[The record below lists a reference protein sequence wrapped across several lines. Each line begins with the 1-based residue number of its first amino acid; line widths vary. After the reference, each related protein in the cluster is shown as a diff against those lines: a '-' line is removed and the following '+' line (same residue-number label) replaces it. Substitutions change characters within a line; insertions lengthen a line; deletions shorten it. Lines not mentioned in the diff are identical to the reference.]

1 MISAQIIGL
10 FILVFFFT
18 LFQLPFLKHQQKK
31 DISAY
36 FLFTLIGLGLAILL
50 IIKPDL
56 PGPTQLI
63 QKLYPTMIKKE

>member
-1 MISAQIIGL
+1 MISVQIIGL
-10 FILVFFFT
+10 FILVLFFT
-18 LFQLPFLKHQQKK
+18 LLQFPFLKQKQKK

-36 FLFTLIGLGLAILL
+36 FLFTLVGLGLATLL

-63 QKLYPTMIKKE
+63 QKLYPDLIKKE